1 MASMTTK
8 KTISK
13 RYIHICYRIYSE
25 CSLPKEV
32 TSPSGGGKTNL
43 LYRMLMA
50 PMLFHDTL
58 YLYAKNIE
66 QSKHK
71 HMIDNLTDVSK
82 QVRCLSSQ

>member
-1 MASMTTK
+1 M
-8 KTISK
+8 
-13 RYIHICYRIYSE
+13 
-25 CSLPKEV
+25 

-43 LYRMLMA
+43 LYCMLMA
-50 PMLFHDTL
+50 PKL

-82 QVRCLSSQ
+82 QVSYDVFHHNNGDIIPVDEMDTNS